1 MLYLLLPCL
10 QLRSILIHRTVNEDP
25 NARLIREL
33 KEELLTLRS
42 RITGASSESTYDS
55 SVPPEKQIVRYQTKS
70 GEIKTVTKA
79 DLEDQLG
86 QSEKL
91 LADVNQTW
99 EQKLEQTQQ
108 IQVEREQAL
117 EALGISID
125 RNFVGVRAPRKV
137 GQQSRFMT

>member
-1 MLYLLLPCL
+1 M
-10 QLRSILIHRTVNEDP
+10 
-25 NARLIREL
+25 
-33 KEELLTLRS
+33 
-42 RITGASSESTYDS
+42 
-55 SVPPEKQIVRYQTKS
+55 PPEKQIVRYQTKS

-137 GQQSRFMT
+137 GQQSRFMTWSC